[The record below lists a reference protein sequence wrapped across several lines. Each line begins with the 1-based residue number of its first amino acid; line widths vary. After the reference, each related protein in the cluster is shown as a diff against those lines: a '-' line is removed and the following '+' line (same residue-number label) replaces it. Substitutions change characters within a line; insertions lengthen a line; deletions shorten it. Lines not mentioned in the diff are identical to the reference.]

1 MRALSLQDAGL
12 ECTFHGI
19 DLLTD
24 CCLSNFTAQT
34 SRQGQRV
41 QRLGARIIG
50 VPDAI
55 GNRTLIHLA
64 RPPTALFF
72 YHPLERLPKEQKTG
86 LAQCLSTT
94 KTMPDIVSE
103 RLHTAGW
110 RYHRKGSV
118 GDKSQLNQKL
128 CTGCTQTI

>member
-55 GNRTLIHLA
+55 GNRTPIHWA

-72 YHPLERLPKEQKTG
+72 LSSTWA
-86 LAQCLSTT
+86 LAQRT
-94 KTMPDIVSE
+94 KKPGLE
-103 RLHTAGW
+103 
-110 RYHRKGSV
+110 
-118 GDKSQLNQKL
+118 Q
-128 CTGCTQTI
+128 C

>member
-34 SRQGQRV
+34 SRQGWRV

-50 VPDAI
+50 VPEAI

-72 YHPLERLPKEQKTG
+72 YHPLGRLPEEQKNRTSAMLEHRKNQARHSKRALTYSR
-86 LAQCLSTT
+86 LAIS
-94 KTMPDIVSE
+94 SH
-103 RLHTAGW
+103 RLGW
-110 RYHRKGSV
+110 R
-118 GDKSQLNQKL
+118 QI
-128 CTGCTQTI
+128 TA